1 MNGQQSAFFDE
12 YLAEERM
19 RLHLVAGV
27 LSAAQSLCLP
37 GEVLV
42 SPARLRA
49 LERLAVPHG
58 ARLRNQGIT
67 IREQPTRF

>member
-1 MNGQQSAFFDE
+1 MVSNQPFLTKTCRRAN
-12 YLAEERM
+12 AT
-19 RLHLVAGV
+19 
-27 LSAAQSLCLP
+27 SLGGWSVKRGTKLMLP